1 MGETV
6 RRARNL
12 ALSFVVVSLVAA
24 ACSGGGNS
32 ASTTPSSG
40 GSSTLRVAMQADISS
55 FDPDNNFEV
64 AGLGAITAV
73 YQGLVHYK
81 TGTTEVEG
89 LLAQTWDIS
98 KDGTTYTFHLQPNV
112 TFHDGS
118 PMTSKEVMAS
128 FQRRKSDQSL
138 ILNYFLLG
146 VKKMS
151 TPDPMT
157 FVIQLSASDPAF
169 LDNLSSA
176 WGPKVVG
183 PGALQDNAGNDDAK
197 TYLNEHADGTG
208 PYMLDSFTRGQGF
221 VLKAFPD
228 YWGSKPHFQ
237 TIDVATVPDI
247 GQQILQLKDGELD
260 MVLHGYPF
268 AQLDSLP
275 SELKV
280 YSYND
285 LGLEMAYV
293 NPNKLTTQDQRLK
306 VAAALNPSGWVSD
319 AFGNY
324 ATPAESLFPKAMIQP
339 GTPVQYPS
347 LDTYASVKVP
357 AVDIVYTAEEAAV
370 QQRVAELMVAKLIAA
385 GIQASARSLPAD
397 QVNNLPSDPKSG
409 PTIVIAQNNPDS
421 AHPSTQA
428 GLFYMT
434 GAPLNLFAYSNTSA
448 DDVFNQAYPI
458 TDIPKRN
465 DLYLKGSDLLFQDGG
480 FYPLADVQDVIVY
493 RDGLTGLESRPA
505 IPWNID
511 FGAISEG

>member
-1 MGETV
+1 MRGREV
-6 RRARNL
+6 LRARNFV
-12 ALSFVVVSLVAA
+12 LSFAVFSLVAA
-24 ACSGGGNS
+24 ACSGGDDSATPTQS
-32 ASTTPSSG
+32 ASV
-40 GSSTLRVAMQADISS
+40 SSTLRVAMQADISS

-89 LLAQTWDIS
+89 LLAQSWDVS
-98 KDGTTYTFHLQPNV
+98 KDGTTYTFHLQPDV
-112 TFHDGS
+112 KFHDGS
-118 PMTSKEVMAS
+118 AMTSKEVLAS
-128 FQRRKSDQSL
+128 FERRQGDDSL

-151 TPDPMT
+151 APDPMT
-157 FVIQLSASDPAF
+157 FVIQLSGSDPAF

-176 WGPKVVG
+176 WGPKVIGPDALSKGNVG
-183 PGALQDNAGNDDAK
+183 
-197 TYLNEHADGTG
+197 TYLNENADGTG
-208 PYMLDSFTRGQGF
+208 PYMLESFTRGQGY

-228 YWGSKPHFQ
+228 YWGEAPHFE
-237 TIDVATVPDI
+237 TVDIAIVPDI

-275 SELKV
+275 DGLSV

-293 NPNKLTTQDQRLK
+293 NPNKLPDRDQRLK
-306 VAAALNPSGWVSD
+306 VAAAVDPAGWVNE
-319 AFGNY
+319 AFGSY

-339 GTPVQYPS
+339 ATPVQYPS
-347 LDTYASVKVP
+347 VDAYADVKVP
-357 AVDIVYTAEEAAV
+357 AVDVVYTAEEAAV
-370 QQRVAELMVAKLIAA
+370 QQRVADLMVAKLNAA
-385 GIQASARSLPAD
+385 GIEATSRALPAD
-397 QVNNLPSDPKSG
+397 QVNNFSADPKSG

-434 GAPLNLFAYSNTSA
+434 GAPLNLFAYSNTAA
-448 DDVFNQAYPI
+448 DDVFNEAYPV

-465 DLYLKGSDLLFQDGG
+465 DLYIEGSDLLFDDGG
-480 FYPLADVQDVIVY
+480 FFPLADVEDIIVY
-493 RDGLTGLESRPA
+493 RDGLTNLQSRPA

-511 FGAISEG
+511 FGTISEG

>member
-1 MGETV
+1 MRGNIV
-6 RRARNL
+6 RRVRTIIVSIA
-12 ALSFVVVSLVAA
+12 AFSLVAT
-24 ACSGGGNS
+24 ACSSGGGSGS
-32 ASTTPSSG
+32 ASASAGATT
-40 GSSTLRVAMQADISS
+40 TLHVALQADISS

-64 AGLGAITAV
+64 AGLGTITAV

-89 LLAQTWDIS
+89 LLAQSWDVS
-98 KDGTTYTFHLQPNV
+98 QDGTTYTFHLQPNV
-112 TFHDGS
+112 KFHDGS
-118 PMTSKEVMAS
+118 AMTSKEVLAS
-128 FQRRKSDQSL
+128 FQRRRGDSSL

-151 TPDPMT
+151 APDPMT
-157 FVIQLSASDPAF
+157 FVIQLSGPDPAF

-176 WGPKVVG
+176 WGPKVIG
-183 PGALQDNAGNDDAK
+183 PDALAQANVK
-197 TYLNEHADGTG
+197 TYLNENADGTG
-208 PYMLDSFTRGQGF
+208 PYTLDSFKRGQGY

-228 YWGSKPHFQ
+228 YWGNKPYFQ
-237 TIDVATVPDI
+237 SVDIAIVPDI
-247 GQQILQLKDGELD
+247 GQQILQLQNGELD

-268 AQLDSLP
+268 AQLGSLP
-275 SELKV
+275 SGLNV

-293 NPNKLTTQDQRLK
+293 NPNKLPDRDQRLR
-306 VAAALNPSGWVSD
+306 VAAALDPSGWVSD

-324 ATPAESLFPKAMIQP
+324 ATPPESLFPKAMIQP
-339 GTPVQYPS
+339 ATPVQYPS
-347 LDTYASVKVP
+347 VDTYANVKVP
-357 AVDIVYTAEEAAV
+357 TIDIVYTAEEASV
-370 QQRVAELMVAKLIAA
+370 QQRVADLMVARLNAA
-385 GIQASARSLPAD
+385 GIDATSRALPAD
-397 QVNNLPSDPKSG
+397 QVNNFPSDPKSG

-434 GAPLNLFAYSNTSA
+434 GAPLNLFGYSNPAA

-458 TDIPKRN
+458 TDISKRN
-465 DLYLKGSDLLFQDGG
+465 DLYMKGSDLLFNDGG
-480 FYPLADVQDVIVY
+480 FYPLADVQDIIVY
-493 RDGLTGLESRPA
+493 RDGLTNLESRPA